1 MLLALAASV
10 AVGQQAPPATQVQPA
25 QPKPST
31 QANPSVQSKPPA
43 QSNPP
48 AQSDRPSPPATP
60 PAQAAPP
67 SAKGSPGHSEENKPE
82 HLVTEKEA
90 KELFRSVD
98 KITKFASKE
107 TKLPIREQ
115 VKREMV
121 NRDQVEVYI
130 KKRMEE
136 DEDVQRMQ
144 RSEAVLKKFGLL
156 PRSFD
161 MRSFF
166 VSMLREQ
173 VAGYYDPKTKTVNLL
188 NWVEPSVQEPVL
200 AHELTHALQ
209 DQSFDLER
217 WMKQGMAAEIKPV
230 SADSSPQRTQR
241 EEGQKNQDQTKKDKT
256 KEDQKIDNAN
266 EILSDE
272 QEAARLAVVEGQAM
286 LVLVDYMLA
295 PTDQSVVDSPGV
307 VDAIKQGM
315 MVGDNSPIFNKAP
328 LYLKESLTF
337 AYRYGLDFE
346 KEVLLK
352 KGKEAAF
359 SGVFKHPPDT
369 ERQIMEPAA
378 YLADEHL
385 PAMGIPDFDEILG
398 QKYEKF
404 DVGSFGEFD
413 VSVLI
418 KQFGGA
424 AASDRLTPSW
434 RGGYYYAVRRKG
446 EPKGPLGVVYVSRW
460 AAPEDATEFAA
471 IYSKSVKTR
480 YKNAV
485 PVKIPEHLDIAEYVP
500 VGFSRVAR
508 KVADD
513 KTPME
518 WMTDEGRVT
527 IEKHGDLVLAMESL
541 DRESADKLRVAVLA
555 VNKSN

>member
-1 MLLALAASV
+1 MVRLEEVFQSSGRRGMAWIAAVLLVTAL
-10 AVGQQAPPATQVQPA
+10 AVGQQTQAPA
-25 QPKPST
+25 Q
-31 QANPSVQSKPPA
+31 
-43 QSNPP
+43 
-48 AQSDRPSPPATP
+48 PSPPAQATP
-60 PAQAAPP
+60 QGQSHADAGANAPGQSAPGAKAATP
-67 SAKGSPGHSEENKPE
+67 EEQKPE
-82 HLVTEKEA
+82 HLVTDKEA

-121 NRDQVEVYI
+121 NRDQVESYI
-130 KKRMEE
+130 KKRMDE

-161 MRSFF
+161 LRSFF
-166 VSMLREQ
+166 VAMLREQ

-188 NWVEPSVQEPVL
+188 NWVEPAVQEPVL

-209 DQSFDLER
+209 DQSFDLDR
-217 WMKQGMAAEIKPV
+217 WMKQGVEAEIKPI
-230 SADSSPQRTQR
+230 SDSSPQRTQR
-241 EEGQKNQDQTKKDKT
+241 AQR
-256 KEDQKIDNAN
+256 KEDQKTQANQRPKSDAARDDVKENAT
-266 EILSDE
+266 EIQTDE

-346 KEVLLK
+346 KEILLK

-359 SGVFKHPPDT
+359 SGVFKHPPDN

-385 PAMGIPDFDEILG
+385 PALGIPDFGAIVG
-398 QKYEKF
+398 PKYEKF

-418 KQFGGA
+418 KQFSGTE
-424 AASDRLTPSW
+424 ASERLTPAW
-434 RGGYYYAVRRKG
+434 RGGYYYAARRKG
-446 EPKGPLGVVYVSRW
+446 ETKGPLAVVYVSRW
-460 AAPEDATEFAA
+460 ATPEDAAELAE

-480 YKNAV
+480 YKSAV
-485 PVKIPEHLDIAEYVP
+485 PVKRPEELDIAQYVP
-500 VGFSRVAR
+500 VGFSRVPQRVKA
-508 KVADD
+508 
-513 KTPME
+513 PME

-527 IEKHGDLVLAMESL
+527 VERHGDLVIAMESF
-541 DRESADKLRVAVLA
+541 DRESADKLRDAVLA
-555 VNKSN
+555 VNKISY